1 MKKRITTIIVITLF
15 VLLSGA
21 NAYSQTMDKIYPVIK
36 PTSNSI
42 LFLNIET
49 GELISVAVFDQ
60 PAYNV
65 VFTEDGLFYV
75 ISTNYMYKGDLK
87 SGDILD
93 KYKHT
98 DLIEKTVNDYFDPNM
113 YIIPRGITPDGYA
126 LIDFNAKK
134 LEATRNQKKYMD
146 KLLKAEGNAVFDI
159 TAASE
164 KNNKVLEKESKTLE
178 LYLIDF
184 NKKSKTHY
192 GSFNTNDVFVGG
204 ISQGEIISLY
214 DVSKHEWTYKN
225 VISGEVTKKISYSG
239 FFAKHPELASLEMK
253 DSYLPLPLA
262 NDIVKCRFND
272 TINKKYVKITFNYK
286 TNEIL
291 SREDI
296 DFKAFGLKGFGI
308 LTYTNPEMEG
318 MYYPKSE
325 CDFPPQPAAPTFPEL
340 NGTSAKKMAAWQEE
354 INKINEEYKKKL
366 EEWSNQIK
374 QRENFCTLNIYKDKE
389 MTQKLISISKAERG
403 TIVDNNKVLITRANE
418 VALYNLN
425 TGAEV
430 WKTDTNF

>member
-1 MKKRITTIIVITLF
+1 MKRKVTIIIALVWFL
-15 VLLSGA
+15 LLSGL
-21 NAYSQTMDKIYPVIK
+21 NAYSQTLDKIYPVIK
-36 PTSNSI
+36 MSSNSI
-42 LFLNIET
+42 LFLNLET

-65 VFTEDGLFYV
+65 VINENGVFYA
-75 ISTNYMYKGDLK
+75 ITTNYMYKGDLK

-98 DLIEKTVNDYFDPNM
+98 DLIEKTVNDYVDPNM
-113 YIIPRGITPDGYA
+113 YIVPRGVTPDGYA
-126 LIDFNAKK
+126 LIDFNSRK
-134 LEATRNQKKYMD
+134 LEATRNTKKYSD
-146 KLLKAEGNAVFDI
+146 KLTTEDDNAVFDI
-159 TAASE
+159 AAASE
-164 KNNKVLEKESKTLE
+164 KNLKVFEKESKTLE

-192 GSFNTNDVFVGG
+192 GSFNTNDVLVGG
-204 ISQGEIISLY
+204 ISQGDIIPLY
-214 DVSKHEWTYKN
+214 DISKHEWTYKN
-225 VISGEVTKKISYSG
+225 AISGEVTKKISYSG
-239 FFAKHPELASLEMK
+239 FFAKHPELASLKMS
-253 DSYLPLPLA
+253 DSYFPLPLA
-262 NDIVKCRFND
+262 DNVVKCRFND
-272 TINKKYVKITFNYK
+272 MINEKYVEIAFNSK

-291 SREDI
+291 SRKDI
-296 DFKAFGLKGFGI
+296 DFKGFGLKGFGI

-389 MTQKLISISKAERG
+389 MAQKLISISKAERG

>member
-1 MKKRITTIIVITLF
+1 MKRKVTIIIALVWSLF
-15 VLLSGA
+15 LSGA
-21 NAYSQTMDKIYPVIK
+21 NAYSQTLDKIYPVIK
-36 PTSNSI
+36 MSSNSI
-42 LFLNIET
+42 LFLNLET

-65 VFTEDGLFYV
+65 VINENGVFYA
-75 ISTNYMYKGDLK
+75 ITTNYMYKGDLK

-98 DLIEKTVNDYFDPNM
+98 DLIEKTVNDYVDPNM
-113 YIIPRGITPDGYA
+113 YIVPRGVTPDGYA
-126 LIDFNAKK
+126 LIDFNSRR
-134 LEATRNQKKYMD
+134 LEATRNTKKYSD
-146 KLLKAEGNAVFDI
+146 KLTKEDGNAVFDI
-159 TAASE
+159 VAASE
-164 KNNKVLEKESKTLE
+164 KNRKVFEKESKTLE

-192 GSFNTNDVFVGG
+192 GTFNTDEVIVGG

-214 DVSKHEWTYKN
+214 NIPKHEWTYKN
-225 VISGEVTKKISYSG
+225 IISGKETKKISYSG
-239 FFAKHPELASLEMK
+239 FFAKHPEFASLKLWYAPAYTE
-253 DSYLPLPLA
+253 
-262 NDIVKCRFND
+262 NDITKCGFTD
-272 TINKKYVKITFNYK
+272 TVNNQYVKIVFNSK

-291 SREDI
+291 NREDI
-296 DFKAFGLKGFGI
+296 DYKDLIYTSSGS
-308 LTYTNPEMEG
+308 LTYTKPEMEG
-318 MYYPKSE
+318 TYYAKPE
-325 CDFPPQPAAPTFPEL
+325 CNIPPQPAAPTFPEL

-354 INKINEEYKKKL
+354 INKINEEYKKKS

-389 MTQKLISISKAERG
+389 MAQKLISIPKAERG